1 MTQLVKDLR
10 TEARY
15 APNERLRTLLAEA
28 ADKLTPATHTKD
40 RDYYRAL
47 STDELLTEAKEAVP
61 THVDWHELATV
72 LAERL
77 KDAEWEVKEARYA
90 RGEY

>member
-1 MTQLVKDLR
+1 MTR
-10 TEARY
+10 
-15 APNERLRTLLAEA
+15 
-28 ADKLTPATHTKD
+28 D

-47 STDELLTEAKEAVP
+47 STDELLDEVKYAISPRWE
-61 THVDWHELATV
+61 ELSIV

-90 RGEY
+90 RGDY